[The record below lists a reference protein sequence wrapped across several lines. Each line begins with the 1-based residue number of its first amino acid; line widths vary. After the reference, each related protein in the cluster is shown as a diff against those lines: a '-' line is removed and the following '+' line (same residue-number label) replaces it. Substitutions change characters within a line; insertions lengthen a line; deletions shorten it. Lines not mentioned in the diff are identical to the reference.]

1 MGVEILGFI
10 SEVPLPQRETLSP
23 YSVPVRFTPS
33 PDCTPMLEGFPV
45 TGEAAAIDL
54 FLLLTLIYAAGD
66 SSPDL
71 SGNLQ
76 LRLLIYDLGPWSSE
90 PRK

>member
-1 MGVEILGFI
+1 
-10 SEVPLPQRETLSP
+10 
-23 YSVPVRFTPS
+23 
-33 PDCTPMLEGFPV
+33 MLEGFPV